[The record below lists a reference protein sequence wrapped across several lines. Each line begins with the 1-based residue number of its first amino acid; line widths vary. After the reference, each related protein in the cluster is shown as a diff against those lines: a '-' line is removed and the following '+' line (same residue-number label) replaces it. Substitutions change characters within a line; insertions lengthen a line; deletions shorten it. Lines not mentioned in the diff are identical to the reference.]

1 LTDNLEYLWHF
12 DECIG
17 YEAFD
22 MIQAGVIEDNFGWSE
37 GVWGCSSS
45 LSTRGATESEISL
58 LTDNGISLSFFLKVG
73 VGMQTVALFSEDF
86 NQEIKLGLAEGKLIF
101 FDGANY
107 QFVGYETDNSWH
119 YFSLV
124 LENNSIKIFVDA
136 VLLDEFIL
144 ENNFTNFTKLKIGE
158 AGNINLD
165 ELAIWSRK
173 LSLQEIEEVFN
184 RTEMLEPQSS
194 EAEKKIYEWKAGE
207 ATSTVMT
214 ELMVGDDL
222 DIGESIWY
230 HDDSLDKN
238 VLRLAS
244 SSPLEK
250 ELINPIT
257 QKEFSLNYLF
267 GHLDMGKNLDN
278 SLLFFSNT
286 GTFGFRL
293 YENKID
299 VYING
304 EINTFDA
311 SVSAGLLSLVL
322 DSEAGKF
329 YFYSNGRLLG
339 EGNYTYQN
347 HEISSF
353 QISAQ
358 EDNYMFYSLSVWDGI
373 LTTNQI
379 KRLMMDF

>member
-1 LTDNLEYLWHF
+1 
-12 DECIG
+12 
-17 YEAFD
+17 
-22 MIQAGVIEDNFGWSE
+22 
-37 GVWGCSSS
+37 
-45 LSTRGATESEISL
+45 
-58 LTDNGISLSFFLKVG
+58 
-73 VGMQTVALFSEDF
+73 
-86 NQEIKLGLAEGKLIF
+86 
-101 FDGANY
+101 
-107 QFVGYETDNSWH
+107 
-119 YFSLV
+119 
-124 LENNSIKIFVDA
+124 
-136 VLLDEFIL
+136 
-144 ENNFTNFTKLKIGE
+144 
-158 AGNINLD
+158 
-165 ELAIWSRK
+165 
-173 LSLQEIEEVFN
+173 
-184 RTEMLEPQSS
+184 
-194 EAEKKIYEWKAGE
+194 
-207 ATSTVMT
+207 
-214 ELMVGDDL
+214 
-222 DIGESIWY
+222 
-230 HDDSLDKN
+230 
-238 VLRLAS
+238 
-244 SSPLEK
+244 
-250 ELINPIT
+250 
-257 QKEFSLNYLF
+257 
-267 GHLDMGKNLDN
+267 LDN

>member
-1 LTDNLEYLWHF
+1 
-12 DECIG
+12 
-17 YEAFD
+17 
-22 MIQAGVIEDNFGWSE
+22 
-37 GVWGCSSS
+37 
-45 LSTRGATESEISL
+45 
-58 LTDNGISLSFFLKVG
+58 
-73 VGMQTVALFSEDF
+73 
-86 NQEIKLGLAEGKLIF
+86 
-101 FDGANY
+101 
-107 QFVGYETDNSWH
+107 
-119 YFSLV
+119 
-124 LENNSIKIFVDA
+124 
-136 VLLDEFIL
+136 
-144 ENNFTNFTKLKIGE
+144 
-158 AGNINLD
+158 
-165 ELAIWSRK
+165 
-173 LSLQEIEEVFN
+173 
-184 RTEMLEPQSS
+184 MLEPQSS
-194 EAEKKIYEWKAGE
+194 EAEEKIYEWKSGE

-222 DIGESIWY
+222 EIGESTWY

-238 VLRLAS
+238 VLHLAS

-257 QKEFSLNYLF
+257 QKNFSLNYLF
-267 GHLDMGKNLDN
+267 GHLNMGKNLDN
-278 SLLFFSNT
+278 SLLFSSNT

-322 DSEAGKF
+322 DSEDGKF
-329 YFYSNGRLLG
+329 QLYSNGRLLG
-339 EGNYTYQN
+339 EGGYTYQN